1 MKKLINIPLFGLLL
15 FLLACASSSGVF
27 RVDDNTYRI
36 STRATWELGGRAG
49 AMRMA
54 QEEAT
59 RHCES
64 QRKVVRV
71 IKSSEDYG
79 HFEGG
84 TVDMTFSCEHP
95 K

>member
-1 MKKLINIPLFGLLL
+1 MLKALFFIALLL
-15 FLLACASSSGVF
+15 FLSGCANSSGVF
-27 RVDDNTYRI
+27 RVGDNTYRV

-54 QEEAT
+54 LEEGT
-59 RHCES
+59 QHCEA
-64 QRKVVRV
+64 QHKALHV

-84 TVDMTFSCEHP
+84 TVDLLFSCE
-95 K
+95 